1 MGLTYQQKA
10 QLAAWELVRKDK
22 DITQLDLLKCGPHI
36 DAIYHVFDPKAY
48 PKGVDYLVNIYITQ
62 IGKITFPPKNVRLDE
77 TFEMIDKLEAKI
89 AEMFPEEKPQPTP
102 RTQPRVVIAPGD
114 EI

>member
-36 DAIYHVFDPKAY
+36 DAIYHVIIVTFADHK
-48 PKGVDYLVNIYITQ
+48 KRYL
-62 IGKITFPPKNVRLDE
+62 KI
-77 TFEMIDKLEAKI
+77 
-89 AEMFPEEKPQPTP
+89 
-102 RTQPRVVIAPGD
+102 
-114 EI
+114 